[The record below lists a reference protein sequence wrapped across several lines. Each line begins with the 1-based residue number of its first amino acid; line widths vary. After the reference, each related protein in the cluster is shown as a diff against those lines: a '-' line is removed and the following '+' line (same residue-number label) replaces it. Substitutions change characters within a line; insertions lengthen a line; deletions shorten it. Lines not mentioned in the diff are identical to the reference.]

1 MAKYLFSHYSV
12 EGEPR
17 PAMSDEDMQGFVQRI
32 VELEA
37 EMKAEGALV
46 FGGALHGSAASPV
59 VRTSEGDVLTTDG
72 PYVESKEHL
81 GGFYIVEA
89 DDLESALEWATKTSR
104 RGWASD
110 RGAPFARA
118 EPL

>member
-1 MAKYLFSHYSV
+1 MTKYLFSHYSV

-17 PAMSDEDMQGFVQRI
+17 PAMSDEDMHGFMQRI
-32 VELEA
+32 FELEA
-37 EMKAEGALV
+37 EMKASGALV
-46 FGGALHGSAASPV
+46 FGGALHGSSASTV

-89 DDLESALEWATKTSR
+89 ADLESALGWATKTSAAVGHPIEVR
-104 RGWASD
+104 
-110 RGAPFARA
+110 PFAHESA
-118 EPL
+118 L